1 MAIELA
7 LASPEFEILGLTTV
21 FGNCSA
27 EQGTENALRILDLA
41 GRSDIP
47 VAKGAA
53 KPWNGPFKGGV
64 AFVHGDDGQGNTFSP
79 PSTTKPIHLSALDF
93 IIEQIN
99 QFPGEITLAT
109 LGPLTNIADAAKKEP
124 GIIDKVKEIVFM
136 GGSAFGPGN
145 ATRSSEANILSDPEA
160 ADFVFSQYWPMTMVG
175 LDVTEKTFLSKTD
188 AEELRQIDNKI
199 TKQVMGAHQ
208 FYMKFFYSRHKREGS
223 FVHDPSVFA
232 FLLKPE
238 LYKTVSKSIRVKIGN
253 GKARGKTLPSPEGD
267 TTNTKWEGRRPVN
280 ICVEVDGEAVVE
292 LVKKRILGA
301 EFPR

>member
-21 FGNCSA
+21 FGNCSV

-47 VAKGAA
+47 VAEGAA

-79 PSTTKPIHLSALDF
+79 PSASKPIHLSAVDF

-99 QFPGEITLAT
+99 KFPGEITLAT

-160 ADFVFSQYWPMTMVG
+160 ADFVFSQHWPMTMVG
-175 LDVTEKTFLSKTD
+175 LDVTEKTFLSKSD
-188 AEELRQIDNKI
+188 AEELAEIDNKI
-199 TKQVMGAHQ
+199 TRQVMNAHQ
-208 FYMKFFYSRHKREGS
+208 FYMKFFYSRHKR
-223 FVHDPSVFA
+223 
-232 FLLKPE
+232 
-238 LYKTVSKSIRVKIGN
+238 
-253 GKARGKTLPSPEGD
+253 
-267 TTNTKWEGRRPVN
+267 
-280 ICVEVDGEAVVE
+280 
-292 LVKKRILGA
+292 
-301 EFPR
+301 